1 MLHDVRMKTNRSGKW
16 WRFAQFAKLAQVA
29 RLGTVLLALWK
40 LFRHPQTPRIAKVV
54 AAVVVAY
61 AVSPI
66 DLIPDF
72 IPVLGQLDDWVLI
85 PLGVALAVKL
95 TPPEV
100 WQQCLHDAEHRTEPL
115 PRLLWGTLLIV
126 ALWLLALGAFVIW
139 LVNLVARGV

>member
-1 MLHDVRMKTNRSGKW
+1 MKTRRSGKW
-16 WRFAQFAKLAQVA
+16 WRLGQFAKVAKVAKVAQVA

-40 LFRHPQTPRIAKVV
+40 LFRHPQTPRSAKVV
-54 AAVVVAY
+54 AALVVAY

-100 WQQCLHDAEHRTEPL
+100 WQQCLQDAEHRTEPL
-115 PRLLWGTLLIV
+115 PRLLWGALLIV
-126 ALWLLALGAFVIW
+126 ALWLLALGAFVMW
-139 LVNLVARGV
+139 LVNLVARGI